1 MCCTA
6 KKLTLPLSS
15 LSLLFSVTTNAQ
27 TCVKVDDDNSPA
39 AIVSGRITTHHKLPK
54 GSEQRTGDGPWLI
67 LDQPLLAD
75 HMGIG
80 SCYKWR
86 KIAILTGEQS
96 QIDYSQI
103 RSPSGLT
110 SRVIS
115 FGSLTC
121 SAMLFHSA
129 SIAALPFTMP
139 EPGGNAVG
147 SAYNP
152 LDCSTRVARPRV
164 VRGGRVILFIGC

>member
-1 MCCTA
+1 MNCIIHGVMLSLPMPLYWLCYLGQDYGMCCAA
-6 KKLTLPLSS
+6 KKLTLSLSS

-75 HMGIG
+75 HTGIG

-86 KIAILTGEQS
+86 KIVHPDRRAISNRLLSNQK
-96 QIDYSQI
+96 
-103 RSPSGLT
+103 L
-110 SRVIS
+110 
-115 FGSLTC
+115 
-121 SAMLFHSA
+121 
-129 SIAALPFTMP
+129 
-139 EPGGNAVG
+139 
-147 SAYNP
+147 
-152 LDCSTRVARPRV
+152 
-164 VRGGRVILFIGC
+164 